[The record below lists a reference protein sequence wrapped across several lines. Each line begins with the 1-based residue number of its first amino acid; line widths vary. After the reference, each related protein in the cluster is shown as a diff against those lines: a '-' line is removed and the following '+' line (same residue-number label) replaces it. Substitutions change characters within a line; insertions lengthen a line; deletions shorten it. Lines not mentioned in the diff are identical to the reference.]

1 MGFINY
7 IRQLR
12 MFLTKN
18 NRLFTALFLA
28 FITAFL
34 HLAVAYFFLTPQFK
48 LAATI
53 HTFLISWLIF
63 YCITLNQV
71 HSKKPN
77 YVIASFMV
85 LTTIKMLISILL
97 LFALK
102 YLTTISPTII
112 ILNFFAGFFIHLILQ
127 VNYSIKLLR

>member
-1 MGFINY
+1 
-7 IRQLR
+7 

-18 NRLFTALFLA
+18 KRLLAALTLA
-28 FITAFL
+28 FITALL
-34 HLAVAYFFLTPQFK
+34 HLSITYFFLTPQFK
-48 LAATI
+48 LATTVHI
-53 HTFLISWLIF
+53 FLISWLIF
-63 YCITLNQV
+63 YCIALNLV

-77 YVIASFMV
+77 YVIASFMA
-85 LTTIKMLISILL
+85 LTALKMLISILL

-102 YLTTISPTII
+102 YLTTITPTII